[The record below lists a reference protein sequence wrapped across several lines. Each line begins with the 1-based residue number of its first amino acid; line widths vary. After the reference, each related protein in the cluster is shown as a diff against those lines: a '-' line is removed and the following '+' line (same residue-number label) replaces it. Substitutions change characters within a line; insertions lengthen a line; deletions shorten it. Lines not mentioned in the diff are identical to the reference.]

1 MAAERWLRV
10 RAMPTKGQKD
20 QDITRSTWLLETDA
34 FWKKNRPQKYEVEI
48 HFYRILGRVE
58 INSNSDVN
66 WTNRRLI
73 LK

>member
-1 MAAERWLRV
+1 MATERLRV

-34 FWKKNRPQKYEVEI
+34 FWKNNRPQKYEVEI

>member
-1 MAAERWLRV
+1 MATERLRV

-20 QDITRSTWLLETDA
+20 QDITKSTWLLETDA

-66 WTNRRLI
+66 
-73 LK
+73 